1 MASPLKALV
10 AMVVL
15 AACSRSGDAPKP
27 TASAAPARRVP
38 APVVASAAQ
47 GAPAASSAASNRCL
61 TPESVGATPLPKLVG
76 ANAREQ
82 QALVAAR
89 AELRRVLEDPAE
101 FFANV
106 QATDDVVLIELWH
119 RSAFLPENCGV
130 TGNPGDKCRTL
141 AYDPTKGRITSTKF
155 WQ

>member
-1 MASPLKALV
+1 MASRLKSLV
-10 AMVVL
+10 VIVLL

-27 TASAAPARRVP
+27 TVSAAPPLR
-38 APVVASAAQ
+38 APTPVGSAAQ
-47 GAPAASSAASNRCL
+47 GVPAASSAASNRCL
-61 TPESVGATPLPKLVG
+61 TPESVGATPLPTLAG

-89 AELRRVLEDPAE
+89 AELRRVLEDPAQ

-130 TGNPGDKCRTL
+130 TGNPGGKCRTL
-141 AYDPTKGRITSTKF
+141 GYDPKKGRITSTKF